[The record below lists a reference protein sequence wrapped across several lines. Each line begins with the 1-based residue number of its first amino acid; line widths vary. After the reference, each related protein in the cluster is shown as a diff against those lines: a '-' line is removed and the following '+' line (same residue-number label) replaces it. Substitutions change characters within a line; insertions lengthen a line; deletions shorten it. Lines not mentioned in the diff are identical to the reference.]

1 MTNKSIKFTFNC
13 YFKEGL
19 IYFLSIIYFVSLNLN
34 YSINNLDSLG
44 ITEVLVKW
52 SMITISI
59 IYLSWEM
66 QIKES
71 QNTFLYLPNVWIL
84 IIHLLLLLGKYYQLL
99 LVLKRSQKLASTVLI
114 IKK

>member
-1 MTNKSIKFTFNC
+1 
-13 YFKEGL
+13 
-19 IYFLSIIYFVSLNLN
+19 
-34 YSINNLDSLG
+34 
-44 ITEVLVKW
+44 
-52 SMITISI
+52 
-59 IYLSWEM
+59 M

-84 IIHLLLLLGKYYQLL
+84 IIHILLSLGKYYQLL